1 MTPLTTDTT
10 TSIPNPWRR
19 LPNRGVDFQNRGV
32 DFYTVASTSIPWRR
46 LPNRGVDF
54 HTVAS
59 TSKNELREASDT
71 CCVYMPVQWV
81 TQCSHRA
88 AGQKMCHHLAPQ
100 AAQQLE
106 AERAERDRR
115 GAECGALREVWRACA
130 AVASA
135 SVSGARAEEGRS
147 ARGLVRGS
155 TSFASTACF
164 VLLYSFVFAFLRRSS
179 TRVLIVLGS
188 SSNRRR
194 SRSPRAPRSAA
205 RAFGWGRVSRLGW
218 VGRWARTHDDD
229 ARRAGRARAR
239 QRASRVASAAG
250 RGLDTHDRAARRGP
264 PQGRRARRAP
274 GQQGRGARAQRRRAR
289 AQGPRARLA
298 SARGN
303 DARVGPLSC
312 WRVARPERNNRK
324 NPFEWPSRAAVEVEF
339 GSLSLPPSLCPPS
352 ALSPTSRGRAHAEG
366 PLGGRARESR
376 GAPSPKHQRHRR
388 RRRRRPTPATESE
401 RHRAGVR
408 PTDRPNRCW
417 RMRCQV
423 DRPTAKL

>member
-1 MTPLTTDTT
+1 MASTSITVAS
-10 TSIPNPWRR
+10 TSIPLRR
-19 LPNRGVDFQNRGV
+19 LPYRGVDFQNRGV

-54 HTVAS
+54 HTGAS

-88 AGQKMCHHLAPQ
+88 AGQKMCHRLAPQ

-135 SVSGARAEEGRS
+135 SVSGVRAEEGRS

-164 VLLYSFVFAFLRRSS
+164 VLLYLFVFVFLRRSS

-205 RAFGWGRVSRLGW
+205 RAFGWGGVSRLGW

-229 ARRAGRARAR
+229 AVAQAARAR
-239 QRASRVASAAG
+239 DSELHAWQARLGEASTLMIEQHAAG
-250 RGLDTHDRAARRGP
+250 HRKDDALAALQASKDEALARKDDALAHRDHALALLEREVTTRERGRC
-264 PQGRRARRAP
+264 
-274 GQQGRGARAQRRRAR
+274 
-289 AQGPRARLA
+289 
-298 SARGN
+298 
-303 DARVGPLSC
+303 RVG
-312 WRVARPERNNRK
+312 E
-324 NPFEWPSRAAVEVEF
+324 
-339 GSLSLPPSLCPPS
+339 
-352 ALSPTSRGRAHAEG
+352 SRGRRERTERTRSSG
-366 PLGGRARESR
+366 RVVPRSRSSSVLSPSLPLSVPRRRSRRRREVARTPRDRWADARAKV
-376 GAPSPKHQRHRR
+376 GARHRR
-388 RRRRRPTPATESE
+388 STSATAAAAAPRPPLRVSATAREFD
-401 RHRAGVR
+401 R
-408 PTDRPNRCW
+408 PTDRID
-417 RMRCQV
+417 V
-423 DRPTAKL
+423 GG